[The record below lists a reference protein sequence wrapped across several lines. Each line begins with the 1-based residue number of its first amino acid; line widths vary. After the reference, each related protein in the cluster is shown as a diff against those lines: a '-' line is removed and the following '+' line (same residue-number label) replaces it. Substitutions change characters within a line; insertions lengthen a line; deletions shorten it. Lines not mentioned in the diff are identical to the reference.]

1 MLLSS
6 CVRALFKMQKTIW
19 DSKKSES
26 LQNDFECEEMV
37 LSKELMMC
45 DESISYESKK
55 RQRSNM
61 DDAKEKEER
70 ETKKRE

>member
-1 MLLSS
+1 
-6 CVRALFKMQKTIW
+6 MQKTIW